1 MNNENLEFTSDNQP
15 DPAWD
20 YYPLW
25 HSLHHIK
32 AKIDAALKIMNKQE
46 YVNPVTDIEMREILD
61 LASDKLIEIVNSL
74 EHDEEE

>member
-1 MNNENLEFTSDNQP
+1 MNNENLSDIPQP

-32 AKIDAALKIMNKQE
+32 AKINKALEIMNEQE

-61 LASDKLIEIVNSL
+61 LASDKLIGIVNSL
-74 EHDEEE
+74 EHDEE

>member
-1 MNNENLEFTSDNQP
+1 MNNENLSDIPQP

-32 AKIDAALKIMNKQE
+32 AKIDASLKIM
-46 YVNPVTDIEMREILD
+46 
-61 LASDKLIEIVNSL
+61 SD
-74 EHDEEE
+74 DESSTSPI

>member
-1 MNNENLEFTSDNQP
+1 MSDEITGNIPQP

-32 AKIDAALKIMNKQE
+32 ARIDSALKIMSETENANEK
-46 YVNPVTDIEMREILD
+46 TDNQLRKMLD
-61 LASDKLIEIVNSL
+61 LTSDKLIEIVQQFP
-74 EHDEEE
+74 EYEEE

>member
-1 MNNENLEFTSDNQP
+1 MSLNNENLDIPQP

-32 AKIDAALKIMNKQE
+32 AKIDVALKLMSEVEITNLALDKQLR
-46 YVNPVTDIEMREILD
+46 EMLD
-61 LASDKLIEIVNSL
+61 SASDKLIEIVNQFPD
-74 EHDEEE
+74 DEE